1 MSETN
6 YLLGQKVFQSI
17 QDDIL
22 SGRYQREEELREI
35 AIGEELRVSRTPVRE
50 ALRQLELDGLVKIIP
65 NRGAYVVGISLEDMK
80 EIYELRCI
88 LEKLCAKWAVKNAAL
103 EQIEGMEEVIYLT
116 QYHIN
121 KGHMKQMAGLDGK
134 FHEILYEAGGSRILE
149 QTLKNYHRYLIRVRR
164 NSLLNP
170 ERAKEA
176 NKEHRQILEALKER
190 DEEKAE
196 NAASLHMIHAIK
208 NIDSYGWENITG
220 GHKNGKN

>member
-134 FHEILYEAGGSRILE
+134 FHEI
-149 QTLKNYHRYLIRVRR
+149 
-164 NSLLNP
+164 
-170 ERAKEA
+170 
-176 NKEHRQILEALKER
+176 
-190 DEEKAE
+190 
-196 NAASLHMIHAIK
+196 
-208 NIDSYGWENITG
+208 
-220 GHKNGKN
+220 